1 MDQKTTHSQGAKRP
15 GPWTKGPGQ
24 RPGGGG
30 ARPPRSGG
38 DGRPGGARS
47 GGPGGRPGGRDGGK
61 RGSGK
66 FSPEFGQKIIDIR
79 RVARVV
85 AGGRRFSFSV
95 VVVIGDK
102 KGKVGVGTGKASD
115 TALAIEKAVTKAK
128 KNMIL
133 IKRTKDGSI
142 PHEVKA
148 KYSSARVSLMP
159 SKGRGLV
166 AGSSVRSV
174 LDLAGVTNITA
185 KLRSGTKNK
194 LNNAQAAIKALS
206 MLSTPKDS
214 VIITAEEPKKDPA
227 SAEGY
232 GAAKKEEVIVE
243 AKKD

>member
-24 RPGGGG
+24 RGPGGATGS
-30 ARPPRSGG
+30 RPPHGG
-38 DGRPGGARS
+38 DGRPGGRS
-47 GGPGGRPGGRDGGK
+47 GGPGGRSGGGRDGGK
-61 RGSGK
+61 RGGGK
-66 FSPEFGQKIIDIR
+66 FAPEFGQKIIDIR

-115 TALAIEKAVTKAK
+115 TALAIEKSVTKAK

-133 IKRTKDGSI
+133 VKRTKEGSI
-142 PHEVKA
+142 PHEVSA
-148 KYSSARVSLMP
+148 KYSSARVAIMP
-159 SKGRGLV
+159 APGRGLV

-174 LDLAGVTNITA
+174 LDLAGITNVTA

-194 LNNAQAAIKALS
+194 LNNAQAAILALS
-206 MLSTPKDS
+206 TLSNPKGMIAP
-214 VIITAEEPKKDPA
+214 VAEEPKTEPA
-227 SAEGY
+227 PADLGS
-232 GAAKKEEVIVE
+232 GAVKE
-243 AKKD
+243 

>member
-1 MDQKTTHSQGAKRP
+1 MDQKTTHTQGAKRP

-24 RPGGGG
+24 RGPGGAG
-30 ARPPRSGG
+30 ARPPHGAG
-38 DGRPGGARS
+38 GRPGAGGPGGRS
-47 GGPGGRPGGRDGGK
+47 GGPGGRPGGHGGRDGGK
-61 RGSGK
+61 RGGGK

-115 TALAIEKAVTKAK
+115 TALAIEKAVTKAR
-128 KNMIL
+128 KNMVL
-133 IKRTKDGSI
+133 IKRTKEGSI
-142 PHEVKA
+142 PHEVSA
-148 KYSSARVSLMP
+148 KYSSARVSIMP
-159 SKGRGLV
+159 APGRGLV

-194 LNNAQAAIKALS
+194 LNNAQAAILALS
-206 MLSTPKDS
+206 TLSTPKGE
-214 VIITAEEPKKDPA
+214 VAPVVAEEPKK
-227 SAEGY
+227 
-232 GAAKKEEVIVE
+232 EETVVATE
-243 AKKD
+243 K

>member
-24 RPGGGG
+24 RPGGGAG
-30 ARPPRSGG
+30 ARPPRSG
-38 DGRPGGARS
+38 DGRPGGRS
-47 GGPGGRPGGRDGGK
+47 GGRDQGRRPGGK
-61 RGSGK
+61 HA
-66 FSPEFGQKIIDIR
+66 PEFGQKIIDIR

-115 TALAIEKAVTKAK
+115 TALAIEKAITSAK

-133 IKRTKDGSI
+133 VRRTKEGSI
-142 PHEVKA
+142 PHEVSA
-148 KYSSARVSLMP
+148 KYSSARVTIMP
-159 SKGRGLV
+159 AKGRGLV

-194 LNNAQAAIKALS
+194 LNNAQAAILALS
-206 MLSTPKDS
+206 TLAMPKDH
-214 VIITAEEPKKDPA
+214 VVEEPKLEEPKTE
-227 SAEGY
+227 SEV
-232 GAAKKEEVIVE
+232 KE
-243 AKKD
+243 